1 MTKRKRLARS
11 DVLPLTVLHYGKQAV
26 NLLAGLA
33 DFLDFAGRRERPAGA
48 FGIEP

>member
-1 MTKRKRLARS
+1 MTKRERLARS

-33 DFLDFAGRRERPAGA
+33 DCLDFAGRRDRLAGVSGTER
-48 FGIEP
+48 